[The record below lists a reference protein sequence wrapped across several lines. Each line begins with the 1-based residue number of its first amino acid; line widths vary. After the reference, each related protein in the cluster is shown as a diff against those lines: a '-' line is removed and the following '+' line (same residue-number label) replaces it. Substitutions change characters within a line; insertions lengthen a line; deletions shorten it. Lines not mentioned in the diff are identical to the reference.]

1 MKSLQQ
7 IVFILS
13 VFGLWAGYAHADGG
27 HHGRSHT
34 SVGVYVGVPWG
45 YPRPFYYPPPFY
57 YPSPYYYPQPVIV
70 VPAPQPPIYVEQAP
84 AYNADQYWYFCQQ
97 SNAYYPQVNQCPA
110 GWVRVPP
117 RQ

>member
-1 MKSLQQ
+1 MKFLLRLFLFLSLLG
-7 IVFILS
+7 LS
-13 VFGLWAGYAHADGG
+13 LGAAQADGG
-27 HHGRSHT
+27 HGHGHSRNSF
-34 SVGVYVGVPWG
+34 GVYIGAPWAPWG
-45 YPRPFYYPPPFY
+45 YPPPFY
-57 YPSPYYYPQPVIV
+57 YPPPYYYPPRVVV

>member
-1 MKSLQQ
+1 MKFLQRLCLFLSLLG
-7 IVFILS
+7 LS
-13 VFGLWAGYAHADGG
+13 LGAAQADGSHG
-27 HHGRSHT
+27 HGHSRNSF
-34 SVGVYVGVPWG
+34 GVYIGAPWAPWG
-45 YPRPFYYPPPFY
+45 YPSPFYYPPP
-57 YPSPYYYPQPVIV
+57 YYYPPRVIV